1 MVHVGNAFSGHFMTY
16 RRGPSKPNEPL
27 NTHWLCVSDETV
39 YTAQISDVLSQKAY
53 MLYYQREWGQTP
65 VVLWS
70 VLQGHGFKSHAGA
83 FRTSHLMTKLQG
95 LDAVVEV
102 HLHRMPME
110 IKFKVSGDCC
120 METVWQSFVYPSL
133 QVIDSNPMLEL
144 CRMSCLRTCLSGLDV
159 FVDQSISSSLK
170 PVQTWWR
177 LVKADHRYIT
187 TGLIWSAR
195 SRRRKPLKSC
205 NIITD
210 VLFWVYYACKL

>member
-1 MVHVGNAFSGHFMTY
+1 MLSLDILWHIAGDRANRTNFWIRTGYVCQMRLCTLLRYLMCSH
-16 RRGPSKPNEPL
+16 RRHTCFIIRGSEVRP
-27 NTHWLCVSDETV
+27 
-39 YTAQISDVLSQKAY
+39 
-53 MLYYQREWGQTP
+53 
-65 VVLWS
+65 LWS
-70 VLQGHGFKSHAGA
+70 VVQGHGFKSHAGA

-102 HLHRMPME
+102 HLHRKPME
-110 IKFKVSGDCC
+110 IKFKVLGDCC
-120 METVWQSFVYPSL
+120 METVWQSYMYPSL

-177 LVKADHRYIT
+177 LVKADHRYIS